1 MLAQPLAH
9 AAGAHEH
16 GVASLNVARSG
27 SELLIELDSP
37 LDNFVGFE
45 HAPGNA
51 EQKRRLADA
60 LAVLRDPA
68 RVVSLPDAAACRL
81 VEAEVDDP
89 FAPHDDHHHEEA
101 DGHEDGELGH
111 ADLEAS
117 WHFECA
123 NAAAL
128 VGFDVEL
135 WAFSPPWQA
144 ACPACRRQG
153 SRRGSSSPLRCGSS
167 LQCGHE
173 LAARACPGD
182 CRSRLRLAR

>member
-1 MLAQPLAH
+1 MKMTDTLLVLATTMLAQPLAH

-60 LAVLRDPA
+60 LAVLQDPA

-101 DGHEDGELGH
+101 DGHEDGERGH

-128 VGFDVEL
+128 IGFDVEL
-135 WAFSPPWQA
+135 FKHFP
-144 ACPACRRQG
+144 RLG
-153 SRRGSSSPLRCGSS
+153 KLRAQLVGDAGQSAWV
-167 LQCGHE
+167 LQ
-173 LAARACPGD
+173 PT
-182 CRSRLRLAR
+182 SVRLEFAVRP